1 MRKVP
6 VTEAVGLTLGHD
18 ITRIVPNT
26 VKMRA
31 FARGHVIQAED
42 VPRLMDL
49 GKNHIYV
56 WEPNDTMIHE
66 DEGAER
72 MAAAAA
78 GPGVVCTRPST
89 GRVNLRAAHDGLLK
103 VQVEQLNRLN
113 HVDNVIFAT
122 LHNNT
127 SVVKDQLIGGT
138 RVVPIAI
145 EKTVLEYAER
155 ICAKPAPLLT
165 VKPYL
170 PLWVGVITTGSE
182 VNSGR
187 IKDGFG
193 QIVRRKISPFGGRWM
208 GQVKVPD
215 DPELIALEIQ
225 NFVAEGAQLILV
237 TGGMSV
243 DPDDVTPV
251 GICKAEV
258 EVVFYGA
265 PVLPGS
271 QFMLAYQGRVAVC
284 GVPGGVLFSRRTTLD
299 ILLPRI
305 FGGDVI
311 TRADIASL
319 GHGGLCEEC
328 PTCHYP
334 HCPFGK
340 TGI

>member
-6 VTEAVGLTLGHD
+6 VTEAIGLTLGHD
-18 ITRIVPNT
+18 ITRIVPNR

-31 FARGHVIQAED
+31 FTRGHVIQAED
-42 VPRLMDL
+42 IPRLLDL

-56 WEPNDTMIHE
+56 WDPNENMIHE

-72 MAAAAA
+72 MATAAA
-78 GPGVVCTRPST
+78 GPGVSCTRPST
-89 GRVNLRAAHDGLLK
+89 GRVNLIAAHNGLLK

-113 HVDNVIFAT
+113 NVDNVIFAT
-122 LHNNT
+122 LHNHT
-127 SVVKDQLIGGT
+127 SVVKDQMIGGT
-138 RVVPIAI
+138 RVVPIEI
-145 EKTVLEYAER
+145 EKYVLEYAER
-155 ICAKPAPLLT
+155 ICAEPMPLLT

-170 PLWVGVITTGSE
+170 PLWIGVIITGSE

-193 QIVRRKISPFGGRWM
+193 KIVRRKISPFGGRWM
-208 GQVKVPD
+208 AQVKVPD
-215 DPELIALEIQ
+215 DPELIALEIL

-243 DPDDVTPV
+243 DPDDATPA
-251 GICKAEV
+251 GIRRAGV

-271 QFMLAYQGRVAVC
+271 QFMLAYQGRVPIC
-284 GVPGGVLFSRRTTLD
+284 GVPGGAMFSRRTTLD

-305 FGGDVI
+305 FAGDVI
-311 TRADIASL
+311 TRADVVSL